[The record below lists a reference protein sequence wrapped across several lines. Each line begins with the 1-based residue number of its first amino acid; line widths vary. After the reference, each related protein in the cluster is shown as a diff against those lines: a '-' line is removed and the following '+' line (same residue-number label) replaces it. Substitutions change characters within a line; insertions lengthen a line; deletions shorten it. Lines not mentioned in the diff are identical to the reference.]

1 MSFLPCRG
9 AGSNSSDTAAGDQ
22 ENIGEE
28 STPEHRRLQ
37 RTPTPYYEEAPP
49 LMAATETV
57 DVDDMQTPDENS
69 MTDVSGTSEGSSGT
83 TQKTADFCYEDDND
97 DEDDDDADICRELA
111 QLN

>member
-1 MSFLPCRG
+1 
-9 AGSNSSDTAAGDQ
+9 
-22 ENIGEE
+22 
-28 STPEHRRLQ
+28 
-37 RTPTPYYEEAPP
+37 
-49 LMAATETV
+49 
-57 DVDDMQTPDENS
+57 